1 MRKILILT
9 NMKTDEDVR
18 EIDSIMSS
26 FLAAYEINLYNH
38 SLTIDNAGN
47 DQLAAIRRG
56 KWLYRNVNYSLE

>member
-47 DQLAAIRRG
+47 DQLAAIRRELMENG
-56 KWLYRNVNYSLE
+56 YIVM

>member
-9 NMKTDEDVR
+9 NMKTGEDVR

-47 DQLAAIRRG
+47 DQLAAIRRALMENG
-56 KWLYRNVNYSLE
+56 YIVM

>member
-47 DQLAAIRRG
+47 DQLAAIRRALMEYG
-56 KWLYRNVNYSLE
+56 YIVM

>member
-47 DQLAAIRRG
+47 DQLAAIRRALMETG
-56 KWLYRNVNYSLE
+56 YIVM

>member
-9 NMKTDEDVR
+9 IIKTDEYVR

-47 DQLAAIRRG
+47 DQLAAIRRALMENG
-56 KWLYRNVNYSLE
+56 YIVM

>member
-26 FLAAYEINLYNH
+26 FLAAYEINLYNR

-47 DQLAAIRRG
+47 DQLAAIRRALMENG
-56 KWLYRNVNYSLE
+56 YIVM

>member
-38 SLTIDNAGN
+38 SLTIDNADN
-47 DQLAAIRRG
+47 DQLAAIRRALMENG
-56 KWLYRNVNYSLE
+56 YIVM